1 MFLDEFGVRRNDEG
15 LAGGSAR
22 LGAHGSACEPIPAAF
37 VLHSLAL
44 HPSSPRAGVGA
55 AAPDRIRG
63 GIQAMTATTPL
74 LPVILSGGVG
84 TRLWPVSREQH
95 PKPFIRLADGRSLLQ
110 KAYLR
115 AAGLQGVGRVLTV
128 TNRDL
133 LFKTRDEYAEL
144 GSAQK
149 PDAFIL
155 EPFGRSTAPAVAA
168 AALWAQEH
176 LGSKVD
182 LLILPADHLIAD
194 EQAFAQAVAR
204 ARLLAGDGA
213 LVTFGIRPDAPE
225 TGYGYI
231 EADGNRVMRFVE
243 KPDIETARA
252 FVDGGRHL
260 WNSGMFC
267 FRAGTVLDEMAKHAP
282 DVLQAMRDC
291 LHASSRL
298 LGDGEE
304 RIELDA
310 GTFEQVPNIS
320 LDYALMERSRHV
332 AVVACEMGWSDI
344 GAWDAL
350 GDLSPPDAQGNRVL
364 GEAVLHDAQRCYVQ
378 SPGRVVGLVGVS
390 DLLVVDTPDALLV
403 ARRDRAQDVR
413 QIVEHLKR
421 RDHEAYRVHREVH
434 RPWGTYT
441 VLEQGDQFKIKRI
454 VVKPR
459 QSLSLQMHHHRSEHW
474 VVVAGTARVVNGSR
488 EMLIQTNE
496 STYIP
501 AGARHRLGN
510 PGTDDLIMIEV
521 QSGTYIG
528 EDDIVRFDDV
538 YGRA

>member
-1 MFLDEFGVRRNDEG
+1 MGRVPAKRRSIACGRAHDSGWVGNCQSRP
-15 LAGGSAR
+15 SA
-22 LGAHGSACEPIPAAF
+22 
-37 VLHSLAL
+37 LAL
-44 HPSSPRAGVGA
+44 HSIAPHLGSSRAGSAGPFQA
-55 AAPDRIRG
+55 ALVAT
-63 GIQAMTATTPL
+63 IQAMTSTTPL

-115 AAGLQGVGRVLTV
+115 AAGLQGVARVLTV

-149 PDAFIL
+149 QGAFIL

-168 AALWAQEH
+168 AALWAQER
-176 LGSKVD
+176 LGPEAD
-182 LLILPADHLIAD
+182 LLILPADHLISD
-194 EQAFAQAVAR
+194 EQAFADAVAG
-204 ARLLAGDGA
+204 ARILAGDGE

-267 FRAGTVLDEMAKHAP
+267 FRAGTAIDEMATHAP
-282 DVLQAMRDC
+282 EVLHALRDC
-291 LHASSRL
+291 LHASRRL
-298 LGDGEE
+298 LGDDEE
-304 RIELDA
+304 RVELDP
-310 GTFEQVPNIS
+310 GTFERVPNIS

-350 GDLSPPDAQGNRVL
+350 GDLSTPDAQGNRVL

-378 SPGRVVGLVGVS
+378 SPERVVGLVGVN

-413 QIVEHLKR
+413 QVVEQLKR

-441 VLEQGDQFKIKRI
+441 VLEQGDRFKIKRI

-474 VVVAGTARVVNGSR
+474 VVVSGTARVVNDSR
-488 EMLIQTNE
+488 EMVVRTNE

-501 AGARHRLGN
+501 AGAKHRLSN
-510 PGTDDLIMIEV
+510 PGADDLIMIEV